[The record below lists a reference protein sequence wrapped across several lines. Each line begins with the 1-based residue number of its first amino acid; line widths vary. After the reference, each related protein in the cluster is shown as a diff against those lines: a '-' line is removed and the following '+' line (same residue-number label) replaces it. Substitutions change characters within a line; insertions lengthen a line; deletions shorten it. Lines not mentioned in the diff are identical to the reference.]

1 MTNIIN
7 LLEARRAKLESLKA
21 ETSDRGVNEGGV
33 QLALPFLTSELL
45 YMVDVR
51 NFVSQ
56 DDFQNFCA
64 ALVPSAVV
72 DLRVAPRLDF
82 IRPNRKQAFDLFNAF
97 GFEYTDVLGRLK
109 LSSYDVLDLD
119 VEGIV
124 SSISRI
130 HSINNKSTPIV
141 ALIDNFVF
149 AQKCLVRLSELFD
162 ASILDREAARRLMI
176 EGSRQQM

>member
-1 MTNIIN
+1 M
-7 LLEARRAKLESLKA
+7 
-21 ETSDRGVNEGGV
+21 
-33 QLALPFLTSELL
+33 
-45 YMVDVR
+45 
-51 NFVSQ
+51 
-56 DDFQNFCA
+56 
-64 ALVPSAVV
+64 
-72 DLRVAPRLDF
+72 
-82 IRPNRKQAFDLFNAF
+82 
-97 GFEYTDVLGRLK
+97 LGRLK

-130 HSINNKSTPIV
+130 HSINSKSAPIV